1 MKIHFLK
8 TVWSDMII
16 LEDNHHFAIVDTGM
30 EDQYEELASYLDS
43 LGAETIDF
51 ILLTHFHRDH
61 YGNICNLVKNYDV
74 KKVYFKEY
82 GGHDGMTA
90 WGTKADEAYRQSEV
104 EKWNSIRACIVENS
118 SIEMV
123 ENVDSIA
130 YEGTTLHLYANEN
143 AIQKMWEDAGHPETH
158 HQNVFSENQNSLAVF
173 FEVNGKTVFFGGDM
187 MDCASSHPLSD
198 YVTLRVAKQIGKE
211 IYLYKAPHHGTKD
224 TSCNKTLEI
233 FKPQVA
239 VITNGKEWLDNYNT
253 VDDLKSANSN
263 VEIRLTELNDVI
275 VEL

>member
-43 LGAETIDF
+43 VGAETIDF

-82 GGHDGMTA
+82 GGHDRTTA
-90 WGTKADEAYRQSEV
+90 WGSEADEDYRQSEV
-104 EKWNSIRACIVENS
+104 EKWHLIRDCIAENS
-118 SIEMV
+118 SLEMV
-123 ENVDSIA
+123 ESVSSIA
-130 YEGTTLHLYANEN
+130 FEGTTLHLYANEN
-143 AIQKMWEDAGHPETH
+143 AIQKMWEDVSHPETY

-173 FEVNGKTVFFGGDM
+173 FEVNGKTVFLGGDM

-198 YVTLRVAKQIGKE
+198 YATLRVAKQIGKE

-239 VITNGKEWLDNYNT
+239 VITNGKEWLDSYST
-253 VDDLKSANSN
+253 VDELKSANPN
-263 VEIRLTELNDVI
+263 VEILLTELNDVI